1 MGSPTVSSETFWAIY
16 QGLVQCFLDSREDA
30 ELASV
35 LTTHCDT
42 VERFTAEEMPLL
54 SNMEPFRNGEN
65 LLGPK
70 GYKYIGGLAN
80 PPTNALR
87 GKKNLVMQ
95 DDSSGLENVV
105 GLGPEYADFTSS
117 EEDN

>member
-1 MGSPTVSSETFWAIY
+1 MGSPTVSSGTFWAVY
-16 QGLVQCFLDSREDA
+16 QGLLQCFLDSREDA

-35 LTTHCDT
+35 LTTHRDT

-70 GYKYIGGLAN
+70 GYKYIGGLAD
-80 PPTNALR
+80 PPTDALR
-87 GKKNLVMQ
+87 GKKKMVMQ
-95 DDSSGLENVV
+95 DDSSGSENAE
-105 GLGPEYADFTSS
+105 GLGPEYAALTSS
-117 EEDN
+117 DEDN